1 MDTNWN
7 NRNGGY
13 LGQPPQRSPFGRKA
27 APLSDDRV
35 ESFTLA
41 EAVQPALETHRASE
55 AIINDIDFQI
65 GGGDMQFVEIELDPG
80 EAVVAEPGAMI
91 WKDSAITFDTALGD
105 GSNDNAG
112 IGSKLVSAGR
122 NLIAG
127 ESLFVAEFRHEGKL
141 GKARVAFGGR
151 VPGQI
156 IPVRLDAMGGSLI
169 CQRHSFLAA
178 AKGVEISTA
187 FQRELGSA
195 IFGGEDF
202 VMQRLR
208 GQGWV
213 FLHIGGTII
222 ERELAPGEVVHVDGG
237 CIAAHEPQVEMNV
250 DDGWSFRALKSS
262 MLGGES
268 LFLTSM
274 RGPGKI
280 WIQTL
285 PFKRVA
291 SQVQA
296 AVPEAGIGANGNGIG
311 VGDLSARY
319 GDAGGLCRPCQIEE
333 NVLQIG
339 LARRDVGDAV
349 TRSLHGAEHVTGIG
363 DRFRISNR

>member
-7 NRNGGY
+7 SRQGGY
-13 LGQPPQRSPFGRKA
+13 LGQPPQRAAFGRKA
-27 APLSDDRV
+27 SPLSADRA
-35 ESFTLA
+35 EAFTLG
-41 EAVQPALETHRASE
+41 EAVQPDIETHRASDG
-55 AIINDIDFQI
+55 ILNDIDFQI

-91 WKDSAITFDTALGD
+91 WKDSAIAFDTTLGD
-105 GSNDNAG
+105 GSDDRAG
-112 IGSKLVSAGR
+112 IGSKLISAGR

-127 ESLFVAEFRHEGKL
+127 ESLFVAEFRHEGKI
-141 GKARVAFGGR
+141 GKARLALGGR

-156 IPVRLDAMGGSLI
+156 IPVRLEAMGGSLI
-169 CQRHSFLAA
+169 CQRNSFLAA

-187 FQRELGSA
+187 FQKELGSA
-195 IFGGEDF
+195 IFGSEEF

-208 GQGWV
+208 GEGWV
-213 FLHIGGTII
+213 FLHVGGTII
-222 ERELAPGEVVHVDGG
+222 ERELSPGEVVHVDGG
-237 CIAAHEPQVEMNV
+237 CIAAHEPQVEMSI
-250 DDGWSFRALKSS
+250 DDGWSIRTLKSS

-296 AVPEAGIGANGNGIG
+296 AVPDAGIGANGNGIG
-311 VGDLSARY
+311 VGDVI
-319 GDAGGLCRPCQIEE
+319 D
-333 NVLQIG
+333 
-339 LARRDVGDAV
+339 
-349 TRSLHGAEHVTGIG
+349 GI
-363 DRFRISNR
+363 DLVRKIW